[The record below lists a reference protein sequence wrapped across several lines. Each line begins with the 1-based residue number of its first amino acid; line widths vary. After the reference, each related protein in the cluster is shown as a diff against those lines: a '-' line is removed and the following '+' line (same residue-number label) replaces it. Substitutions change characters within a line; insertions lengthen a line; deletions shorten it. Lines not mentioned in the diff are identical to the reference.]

1 MCASTKRKV
10 KFFLQVSPIKL
21 FITFPFFLFLL
32 SFLSYIYLFG
42 SFTNMSVWNM
52 RFLGVNDSQYV
63 HLEQYNF
70 IFLNNDFNI
79 IFRILFHTRR
89 IHSQLH
95 RFSYAIMKDIP
106 LVFIIM
112 RFLGIKYFFIVY
124 NYLFVLLFYY

>member
-1 MCASTKRKV
+1 MDACKYEKKGKILSSGVTNQIV
-10 KFFLQVSPIKL
+10 YYFSFFFVSSVLLIVCL
-21 FITFPFFLFLL
+21 FVWFIHEH
-32 SFLSYIYLFG
+32 
-42 SFTNMSVWNM
+42 VWNM
-52 RFLGVNDSQYV
+52 RFLGVNDSQYL